1 MRFKEFIDI
10 DSLRHA
16 KIDEKPVTN
25 YKGDYK
31 ELSIAKLAQTV
42 VIKHIKN

>member
-16 KIDEKPVTN
+16 KITKACTN

-31 ELSIAKLAQTV
+31 ELSIAKPSQT
-42 VIKHIKN
+42 VIKHIKIK

>member
-16 KIDEKPVTN
+16 KIEEKPVSN
-25 YKGDYK
+25 YKCDYK
-31 ELSIAKLAQTV
+31 DLDIAKPSSNGTF
-42 VIKHIKN
+42 H

>member
-16 KIDEKPVTN
+16 KIDESS
-25 YKGDYK
+25 
-31 ELSIAKLAQTV
+31 LLQI
-42 VIKHIKN
+42 IKAIIKNCLLQNLVKR